1 MRCQKPS
8 RDQSCEDY
16 KHLQPSTMN
25 MSTHSNQDY
34 EKMWK
39 KDKAKGKIIQF
50 KSHRYMLKTIKT
62 NDLEGSNK

>member
-1 MRCQKPS
+1 
-8 RDQSCEDY
+8 
-16 KHLQPSTMN
+16 